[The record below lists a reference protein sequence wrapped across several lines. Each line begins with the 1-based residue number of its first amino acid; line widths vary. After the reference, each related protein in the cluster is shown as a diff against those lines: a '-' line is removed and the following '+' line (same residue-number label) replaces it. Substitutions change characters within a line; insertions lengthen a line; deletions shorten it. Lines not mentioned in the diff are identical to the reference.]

1 MIITLTTDFSDS
13 GGFTARLKA
22 LILKLFKNDVTIIDV
37 THNISPFN
45 TVEAAY
51 IVRTAL
57 LAFEK
62 GSIHI
67 VVVDPGVGSRRNIVA
82 VKFQSSYI
90 IAPDNESL
98 SLIEPEVIVKIDK
111 TKINPASF
119 KTFEGY
125 GIMVPAAYKLYKE
138 GIESLGKPCRLSS
151 PKLFPVKRKNIIRG
165 KIVYIDRFGNCIT
178 NIEEHLFAKQFK
190 LIKIK
195 SFQFNKLHKTY
206 SDKTSGALA
215 IINSS
220 GFLEFSFY
228 KNSFCSKAG
237 INYLDDVEVILE

>member
-1 MIITLTTDFSDS
+1 MILTLTTDFSDS
-13 GGFTARLKA
+13 GGFAARLKA
-22 LILKLFKNDVTIIDV
+22 LILKLFKDDVTIVDV

-45 TVEAAY
+45 AVEAAY

-67 VVVDPGVGSRRNIVA
+67 VVVDPGVGSSRDIVA

-98 SLIEPEVIVKIDK
+98 SLIEPEVVIRIDK
-111 TKINPASF
+111 EKINPEPP

-125 GIMVPAAYKLYKE
+125 GIMVPAAYRLYKQ
-138 GIESLGKPCRLSS
+138 GIESLGKPCKLSS
-151 PKLFPVKRKNIIRG
+151 PKLFPVKRKNVIRG

-178 NIEEHLFAKQFK
+178 NIEEHLFAKWFR
-190 LIKIK
+190 LIKVK
-195 SFQFNKLHKTY
+195 SFKFEKLNKTY
-206 SDKTSGALA
+206 SDKTSSAMA
-215 IINSS
+215 VINSS

-228 KNSFCSKAG
+228 KDSFHSKAG
-237 INYLDDVEVILE
+237 VNYLDDVEIVLE

>member
-1 MIITLTTDFSDS
+1 MILTLTTDFSDS
-13 GGFTARLKA
+13 GGFAARLKA
-22 LILKLFKNDVTIIDV
+22 LILKLFKDDVTIIDV

-45 TVEAAY
+45 AVEAAY

-57 LAFEK
+57 LDFEK

-67 VVVDPGVGSRRNIVA
+67 VVVDPGVGSKRDIVA

-98 SLIEPEVIVKIDK
+98 SLIEPEVVVKIDK
-111 TKINPASF
+111 KKINPASF

-125 GIMVPAAYKLYKE
+125 GIMVPAAYKLYKQ
-138 GIESLGKPCRLSS
+138 GIESLGKPCKLSS
-151 PKLFPVKRKNIIRG
+151 PKLFPVKRKSIIKG

-178 NIEEHLFAKQFK
+178 NIEERLFAKRFE

-195 SFQFNKLHKTY
+195 SFTFNKLNKTY

-215 IINSS
+215 VINSA

-228 KNSFCSKAG
+228 KKSFRSKAG
-237 INYLDDVEVILE
+237 VNYLDDVEIVLG